1 MSGNE
6 YVKFMTEQVTTYIDT
21 PAEEKKLRKSQNKT
35 EPPVCSSRWLGVL
48 PFAFKLFLKK
58 T

>member
-6 YVKFMTEQVTTYIDT
+6 YVKFMTEQFTAYIDT
-21 PAEEKKLRKSQNKT
+21 PAEEKKLRRTQNKT
-35 EPPVCSSRWLGVL
+35 EPPVYSTKWLGVL
-48 PFAFKLFLKK
+48 PFAFKLLFKK